1 MSSPVGRMNV
11 PGKFRLIMEEDRL
24 RKELAKEEQRSR
36 KQEQNKRKE
45 ESAMEDDISPEVAKE
60 SADFLGNAL
69 SNSTEPAA
77 DKSAAVAVDVCVHE
91 RTKEKLVKP
100 KERMKAW
107 HLI

>member
-1 MSSPVGRMNV
+1 MASAVGRMNV

-24 RKELAKEEQRSR
+24 RKELAKEEHRTR
-36 KQEQNKRKE
+36 KQEHSKRKE

-69 SNSTEPAA
+69 SNSAEPA

-91 RTKEKLVKP
+91 RTKEKFVKP
-100 KERMKAW
+100 KERTKAW

>member
-1 MSSPVGRMNV
+1 MASAVGRMNV

-24 RKELAKEEQRSR
+24 RKELAKEEHRTR
-36 KQEQNKRKE
+36 KQEQSKRK
-45 ESAMEDDISPEVAKE
+45 ESAMEDDISPEMAKE
-60 SADFLGNAL
+60 SADFPGNAL
-69 SNSTEPAA
+69 SNSTEPA
-77 DKSAAVAVDVCVHE
+77 DKSAGVAVDVCVHE